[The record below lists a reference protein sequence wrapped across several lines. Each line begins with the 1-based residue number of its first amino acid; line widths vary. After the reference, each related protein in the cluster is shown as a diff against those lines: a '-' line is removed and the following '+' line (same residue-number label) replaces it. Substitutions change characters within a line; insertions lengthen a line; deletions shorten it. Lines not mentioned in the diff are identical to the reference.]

1 MQKLFKGEALFMMIF
16 ITGGSAS
23 GKSRTAEK
31 LCRSE
36 KLYYI
41 ATMKVWDDECRK
53 RIEKHRF
60 QRRNKGFIT
69 IEMPDNIEKC
79 RDFITD
85 KKSTALVECIGN
97 LLANEQFDIMSENPA
112 EKIISGI
119 SELYKSVEN
128 LIIVSDEVFS
138 DGNIYSPEMNEYIKN
153 MGRINSALAEKSDI
167 AIEVFCGIPVV
178 MKGREIYNEI
188 AD

>member
-1 MQKLFKGEALFMMIF
+1 MMIF

-23 GKSRTAEK
+23 GKSHIAEK
-31 LCRSE
+31 LCKKSE
-36 KLYYI
+36 TGKLYYI

-53 RIEKHRF
+53 RIERHRF
-60 QRRNKGFIT
+60 QRRNKGFVT
-69 IEMPDNIEKC
+69 IEMPDTIEKC
-79 RDFITD
+79 RDIITD
-85 KKSTALVECIGN
+85 SKSTALVECIGN

-112 EKIISGI
+112 EKIIHGI

-138 DGNIYSPEMNEYIKN
+138 DGNIYSPEMNEYIGN
-153 MGRINSALAEKSDI
+153 MGKINSALAEMSDI
-167 AIEVFCGIPVV
+167 AAEAVCGIPVV
-178 MKGREIYNEI
+178 MKGRELYNEI